1 MNASA
6 GPVIQLAE
14 IRWRPLERSRIMEAE
29 SVRAL
34 KPREA
39 GIREVPIALEPDMEF
54 DRIVDVL

>member
-1 MNASA
+1 
-6 GPVIQLAE
+6 
-14 IRWRPLERSRIMEAE
+14 MEAE